1 MVWTSS
7 LFDFCYPAAFGR
19 IDHLALVSVTPS
31 VWVPCCRSQSSVLLL
46 VSLCAILLLYICCR
60 WHGLYSGFHC
70 PYNIDRIFSLSFRT
84 SVFFL
89 KIPQN
94 RQGGQGIEGSLNP
107 PPLFHPCHDRWLFPC
122 CGSRIVHAALRSF
135 CFSPSCSP
143 LTMQAKGKN
152 VPMSVLGANILL
164 AQITT
169 MVRKHYVEK
178 STVTHCVLG
187 SLPALPLVHHQSL
200 CICHGY

>member
-107 PPLFHPCHDRWLFPC
+107 PLFSIRVMTDGCFHVAVAESSMLLCAASVSHQVAPHSPCKLKGKMFPC
-122 CGSRIVHAALRSF
+122 LSLVPISYLLR
-135 CFSPSCSP
+135 
-143 LTMQAKGKN
+143 
-152 VPMSVLGANILL
+152 
-164 AQITT
+164 
-169 MVRKHYVEK
+169 
-178 STVTHCVLG
+178 
-187 SLPALPLVHHQSL
+187 
-200 CICHGY
+200 